1 MSNTF
6 LFILMLT
13 ALQECSKK
21 GGIRLGYA
29 VLHATCTCTCTCTM
43 CMSATQSPHT
53 RLYDDSDPAISSS
66 HRHRQLC
73 RCAYAI
79 PTCPHR
85 TDLGEVTHNTSGITI
100 WHPGRLA
107 GDGEKGQRR
116 GTNNSATA
124 TSARARSSGPPSL
137 PPAEALQGGEVCCPG
152 STAGPWRDQ
161 VDTQRRVAQA

>member
-1 MSNTF
+1 M
-6 LFILMLT
+6 
-13 ALQECSKK
+13 LQE
-21 GGIRLGYA
+21 GW
-29 VLHATCTCTCTCTM
+29 
-43 CMSATQSPHT
+43 QW
-53 RLYDDSDPAISSS
+53 DPAWLCGVACNMQHAHAHAHAHDAHAQCACLPLSLHIHGFTTTATLRS

-107 GDGEKGQRR
+107 GDGEKGRRR

-124 TSARARSSGPPSL
+124 TTARARSSGPPSL